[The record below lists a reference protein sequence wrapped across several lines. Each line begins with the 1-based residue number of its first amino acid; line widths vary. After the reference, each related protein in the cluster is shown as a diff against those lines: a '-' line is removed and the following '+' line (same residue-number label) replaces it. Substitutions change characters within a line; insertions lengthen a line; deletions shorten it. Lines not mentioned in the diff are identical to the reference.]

1 MARWVIKT
9 KKIAL
14 VNILAGNVDLVP
26 EFVPWHGS
34 NKPVADLALEML
46 RNPVKCCRNSEVVLR
61 ALIAPLDRPGASE
74 NAAKIAIAMAEAG

>member
-1 MARWVIKT
+1 MIVVYRLNPLLWHGVARWVIKT

-34 NKPVADLALEML
+34 V
-46 RNPVKCCRNSEVVLR
+46 R
-61 ALIAPLDRPGASE
+61 AGCGVGDCDAARAVETSRSTQTPG
-74 NAAKIAIAMAEAG
+74 

>member
-1 MARWVIKT
+1 VIKS

-34 NKPVADLALEML
+34 NKPVADLAIAML
-46 RNPVKCCRNSEVVLR
+46 RDPAKLAAQRKALA
-61 ALIAPLDRPGASE
+61 ALIAPLDRPGASA
-74 NAAKIAIAMAEAG
+74 NAARIAVEMADRE